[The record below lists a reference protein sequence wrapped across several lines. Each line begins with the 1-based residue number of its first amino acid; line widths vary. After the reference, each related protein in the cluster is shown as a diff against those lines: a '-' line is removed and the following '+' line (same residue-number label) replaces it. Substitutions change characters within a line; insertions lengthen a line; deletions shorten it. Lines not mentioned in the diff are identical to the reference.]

1 MNFPSITVVFNR
13 LNYKS
18 KNGLSPIHLRFSYNG
33 KSDYI
38 KINKIPKIT
47 ERDWIGNAYH
57 GLWVKNNPL
66 ANNLI
71 NELLTDTRNFV
82 QKEIFESRPVS
93 VKSLKAHIQKP
104 EHKTSFNEYAAQ
116 YVRNIN
122 KNKSDDEKRAYRTIQ
137 AYRSFLVKINSFE
150 DCILFENINRELLT
164 NFKDYLAGEC
174 NLKKT
179 TRSKYFDKFKVIY
192 EDACTHKFADYL
204 PGLFKGFMAKGESEQ
219 VYLTMEEIKAWKNCV
234 LDNEVLD
241 KSRDIFLISVF
252 TGLNYSDLKR
262 LSKEHLEAIVNNEGK
277 AKEYLTNRRF
287 KGRNKEGWVPFV
299 VPLST
304 MAKKLLEKRSNMYD
318 DDFPNDIP
326 AMIDLTSDS
335 KYNDKLKLIAKEAGI
350 NKNISAKIGRNSYG
364 RLMITIGNEMPK
376 VSKSMGHK
384 KLSTT
389 EIYTTLDPSMTMYG
403 WKEPEF

>member
-164 NFKDYLAGEC
+164 NFKDYLA
-174 NLKKT
+174 
-179 TRSKYFDKFKVIY
+179 
-192 EDACTHKFADYL
+192 
-204 PGLFKGFMAKGESEQ
+204 
-219 VYLTMEEIKAWKNCV
+219 
-234 LDNEVLD
+234 
-241 KSRDIFLISVF
+241 
-252 TGLNYSDLKR
+252 
-262 LSKEHLEAIVNNEGK
+262 
-277 AKEYLTNRRF
+277 
-287 KGRNKEGWVPFV
+287 
-299 VPLST
+299 
-304 MAKKLLEKRSNMYD
+304 
-318 DDFPNDIP
+318 
-326 AMIDLTSDS
+326 
-335 KYNDKLKLIAKEAGI
+335 
-350 NKNISAKIGRNSYG
+350 
-364 RLMITIGNEMPK
+364 
-376 VSKSMGHK
+376 
-384 KLSTT
+384 
-389 EIYTTLDPSMTMYG
+389 
-403 WKEPEF
+403 

>member
-1 MNFPSITVVFNR
+1 
-13 LNYKS
+13 
-18 KNGLSPIHLRFSYNG
+18 
-33 KSDYI
+33 
-38 KINKIPKIT
+38 
-47 ERDWIGNAYH
+47 
-57 GLWVKNNPL
+57 
-66 ANNLI
+66 
-71 NELLTDTRNFV
+71 
-82 QKEIFESRPVS
+82 
-93 VKSLKAHIQKP
+93 
-104 EHKTSFNEYAAQ
+104 
-116 YVRNIN
+116 
-122 KNKSDDEKRAYRTIQ
+122 
-137 AYRSFLVKINSFE
+137 
-150 DCILFENINRELLT
+150 
-164 NFKDYLAGEC
+164 
-174 NLKKT
+174 
-179 TRSKYFDKFKVIY
+179 
-192 EDACTHKFADYL
+192 
-204 PGLFKGFMAKGESEQ
+204 MAKGESEQ